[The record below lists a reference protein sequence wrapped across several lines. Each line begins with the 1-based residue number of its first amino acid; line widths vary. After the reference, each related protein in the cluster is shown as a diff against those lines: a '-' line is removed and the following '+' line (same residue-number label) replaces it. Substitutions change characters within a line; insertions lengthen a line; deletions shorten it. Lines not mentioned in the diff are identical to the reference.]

1 MGNDTFYKDG
11 FMKKQGTINSLKEEK
26 KNSFTPMKHLLHSLY
41 YASSLSLILLRNVPP
56 QSICPSG
63 VRKKRGIPR
72 HISQGLQTW
81 FRDHG
86 PYPNY
91 AEKEMLAKKYGITLG
106 QVTMLYGGSI
116 EYSHLECF
124 DSLGNLVE
132 STLVNSAKD
141 SLLCGTWRAENS
153 SSRFNFK
160 GTYTINIGL
169 MDNSVKRSHSYLPTS
184 FVILP

>member
-1 MGNDTFYKDG
+1 
-11 FMKKQGTINSLKEEK
+11 
-26 KNSFTPMKHLLHSLY
+26 MKHLLHSLY
-41 YASSLSLILLRNVPP
+41 SASSLCSILLRNVPP

-72 HISQGLQTW
+72 YISQGLQAW

-86 PYPNY
+86 PYPNH

-116 EYSHLECF
+116 ENSHLECF
-124 DSLGNLVE
+124 DSLWNLVE
-132 STLVNSAKD
+132 STLVSSAKD

-153 SSRFNFK
+153 SSHFNFK
-160 GTYTINIGL
+160 GMYTVNIGL
-169 MDNSVKRSHSYLPTS
+169 MDNSVKRSHSYLPIYRS
-184 FVILP
+184 

>member
-1 MGNDTFYKDG
+1 
-11 FMKKQGTINSLKEEK
+11 
-26 KNSFTPMKHLLHSLY
+26 MKHLLHSLY
-41 YASSLSLILLRNVPP
+41 YASSLSSILLRNVPP

-72 HISQGLQTW
+72 YISQGLQAW

-86 PYPNY
+86 PYPNH
-91 AEKEMLAKKYGITLG
+91 AEKEMLSKKYGITLG

-116 EYSHLECF
+116 ENPHLECF
-124 DSLGNLVE
+124 DSLWNLVE
-132 STLVNSAKD
+132 STLVSSAKD

-153 SSRFNFK
+153 SSHFNFK
-160 GTYTINIGL
+160 GTYTVNIGL
-169 MDNSVKRSHSYLPTS
+169 MDNSVKRCLRADVSYFLCCTCNKGNRRRLHAGKVKSCHSYLPTS

>member
-1 MGNDTFYKDG
+1 MGNDTVYKDG
-11 FMKKQGTINSLKEEK
+11 LMKKQGSVNSLKEEK
-26 KNSFTPMKHLLHSLY
+26 KISFTPMKHLLHTLY
-41 YASSLSLILLRNVPP
+41 CASSLSSILLRNVPP

-72 HISQGLQTW
+72 YISQGLQAW

-86 PYPNY
+86 PYPNH

-116 EYSHLECF
+116 ENSHLECF
-124 DSLGNLVE
+124 DSLWNLVE

-141 SLLCGTWRAENS
+141 SLLYVALGERKIVAA
-153 SSRFNFK
+153 
-160 GTYTINIGL
+160 
-169 MDNSVKRSHSYLPTS
+169 
-184 FVILP
+184 ILILKARIQ

>member
-1 MGNDTFYKDG
+1 
-11 FMKKQGTINSLKEEK
+11 
-26 KNSFTPMKHLLHSLY
+26 MKHLLHGLY
-41 YASSLSLILLRNVPP
+41 CASSLSSILLRNVPP

-72 HISQGLQTW
+72 YISQGLQTW

-86 PYPNY
+86 PYPNH

-116 EYSHLECF
+116 ENSHLECF
-124 DSLGNLVE
+124 DSLWNLVE
-132 STLVNSAKD
+132 STLVSSAKD

-153 SSRFNFK
+153 SSHFNFK
-160 GTYTINIGL
+160 GMYTVNIGL
-169 MDNSVKRSHSYLPTS
+169 MDNSVKRCHSYLPTA